1 MKAPVQRWGGA
12 VQTKLEE
19 WQFWRPAKGC
29 RLAEELGASEV
40 IGKSAQHYLLKTL
53 KGGEGCPEGRARL

>member
-1 MKAPVQRWGGA
+1 MA
-12 VQTKLEE
+12 VLE
-19 WQFWRPAKGC
+19 ASKGL

-40 IGKSAQHYLLKTL
+40 IGKSAQYYLLKTL